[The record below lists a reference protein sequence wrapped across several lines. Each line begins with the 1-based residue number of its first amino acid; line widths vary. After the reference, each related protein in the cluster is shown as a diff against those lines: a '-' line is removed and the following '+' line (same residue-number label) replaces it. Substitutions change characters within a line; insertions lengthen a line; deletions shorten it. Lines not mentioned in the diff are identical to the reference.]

1 VYSFCP
7 VQPVINEY
15 VITMAVT
22 LKKKTGIKPKLLSI
36 QEMLD
41 IMGKVDTTVMC
52 CITTFWSKTDCI
64 YNGVKNF
71 WKL

>member
-1 VYSFCP
+1 
-7 VQPVINEY
+7 
-15 VITMAVT
+15 MAVT